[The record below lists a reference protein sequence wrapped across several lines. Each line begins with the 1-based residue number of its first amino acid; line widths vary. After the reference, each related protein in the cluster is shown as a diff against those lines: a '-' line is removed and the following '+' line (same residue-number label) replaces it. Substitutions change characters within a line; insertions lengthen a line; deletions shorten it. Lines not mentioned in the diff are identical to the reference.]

1 MRLHIQNAALKEDD
15 AFKDYLKEGMMK
27 ELKSLID
34 NLKWEDIVRREE
46 RANAIIYTIDL
57 EFK

>member
-1 MRLHIQNAALKEDD
+1 MRLHIQNAVLKEDD
-15 AFKDYLKEGMMK
+15 AYKEYLKEGMMK

-34 NLKWEDIVRREE
+34 NLKWDDIARREE

>member
-1 MRLHIQNAALKEDD
+1 MRLHIQNAALKEDE
-15 AFKDYLKEGMMK
+15 AYKEYLKEGMMK

-34 NLKWEDIVRREE
+34 NLKWDDIARREE

>member
-1 MRLHIQNAALKEDD
+1 MRLHIQNAVLKEDE
-15 AFKDYLKEGMMK
+15 AYKEYLKEGMMK

-34 NLKWEDIVRREE
+34 NLKWDDIVRREE